1 MSGLG
6 ARFKQLL
13 IERGLAPDERHRV
26 QHAPADLN
34 SAGIDDWGLDPVT
47 LQAALGACRWLYR
60 DYFRVET
67 NGIDRIPEGR
77 VLLIANHGGQLPF
90 DGVLLGMSLLLD
102 AKPARIPR
110 GMVERWFPSL
120 PFISTLFMR
129 CGQMVGDI
137 HNCRDLL
144 DREQAVVVFPEGTRG
159 SGKPFQK
166 RYQLE
171 RFGTGFVRLA
181 LETRTPIV
189 PVGIIGCEETY
200 PAFMHL
206 KGLARFLKVP
216 YVPITPLFPA
226 LGLAGMLPLPAKV
239 TIRFGQPIRFEGDPD
254 APDSVI
260 DEMVEEVKTA
270 LSSEI
275 REGLRL
281 RGGKV
286 FTGSACDRESPE
298 GSSDRLG
305 VGSGR

>member
-1 MSGLG
+1 VSELTE
-6 ARFKQLL
+6 RLKQLL
-13 IERGLAPDERHRV
+13 IERGLSPDERHRV
-26 QHAPADLN
+26 QHAPAQLN

-47 LQAALGACRWLYR
+47 LQAALAACRWFYR

-67 NGIDRIPEGR
+67 NGIERVPEGR

-102 AKPARIPR
+102 ANPARIPR
-110 GMVERWFPSL
+110 GMVERWFPSI

-144 DREQAVVVFPEGTRG
+144 ERDQSVVVFPEGTRG
-159 SGKPFQK
+159 SGKPWSK
-166 RYQLE
+166 RYQLQ

-181 LETRTPIV
+181 LETNTPIV
-189 PVGIIGCEETY
+189 PVGIIGCEEMY
-200 PAFMHL
+200 PAIFHL

-216 YVPITPLFPA
+216 YVPVTPLFPA
-226 LGLAGMLPLPAKV
+226 FGLAGALPLPAKV
-239 TIRFGQPIRFEGDPD
+239 TLRFGEPIRFKGDAD

-260 DEMVEEVKTA
+260 DEMVEQVKTA
-270 LSSEI
+270 LSAEI

-281 RGGKV
+281 RGKNP
-286 FTGSACDRESPE
+286 FTGSAKDRKDDDPRLHSAG
-298 GSSDRLG
+298 GSS
-305 VGSGR
+305 